1 MQYNALRRLYLNRIY
16 RDIDFMPIYSWQK
29 LHETADMRFMLIGY
43 KQRKKQPGKVMRY
56 LLSDSF
62 AAIQNQFVARF
73 GLSSEYADYL
83 NKRRE
88 ILELRREKIVS
99 GDDSIETIIN
109 IAQAELEQMKKSLA
123 QTDSFNEIK
132 ANMEQA
138 LGFQINPLT
147 VSVSEFYSYISSLN
161 KRAQRQK
168 QK

>member
-1 MQYNALRRLYLNRIY
+1 
-16 RDIDFMPIYSWQK
+16 
-29 LHETADMRFMLIGY
+29 MRFMLIGY
-43 KQRKKQPGKVMRY
+43 KQRKQKPGKMMGYV
-56 LLSDSF
+56 LSDAFTS
-62 AAIQNQFVARF
+62 IQNQFVDRF

-99 GDDSIETIIN
+99 GDESIETIIN
-109 IAQAELEQMKKSLA
+109 IAIKELEQMKKGLA
-123 QTDSFNEIK
+123 RAESFNEIK